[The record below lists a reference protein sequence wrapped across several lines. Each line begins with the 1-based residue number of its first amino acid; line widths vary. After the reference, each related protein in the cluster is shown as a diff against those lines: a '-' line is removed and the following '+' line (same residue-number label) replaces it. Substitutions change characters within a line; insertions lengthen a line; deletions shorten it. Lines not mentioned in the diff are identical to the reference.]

1 MGRRKANMGDMSASR
16 RRPSSAANRPMAGTS
31 DNSRSS
37 PDSTVYAP
45 PQVDY
50 RLLFEH
56 TADAVL
62 VVDHEGRYTDANP
75 AACELTGYTRAE
87 ILCMRVGDLTVKPD
101 RHYSVER
108 FELLREQGRT
118 RSNRVIERKDGT
130 IVPVEVRATALPDG
144 TFQTTIRDISEAVKA
159 QSELESSL
167 DAYSTLMDL
176 CHASVI
182 SCGPDGRIRSW
193 NVAAR
198 DLLGYSAEEA
208 VGQPVTMLIP
218 PRLLEAHRTGFA
230 RHVDQTDRERFVRTV
245 QTEALRKDGSEV
257 PVEISVAVGWQH
269 DDRIF
274 TAVVRDVTEQR
285 DLVERLNDALQ
296 RLQFHVERMP
306 LAYIVWDVDFK
317 VVEWNPAAERIFG
330 YTKSEAMHRHAYE
343 LIVPPEA
350 VPAFDSVWEDLLSGS
365 TTSHRINPNVR
376 KDGSRLPCEWFNTSL
391 RDSAGRVRG
400 VASMAMDVSERE
412 AIAARIRDAQKLES
426 LGVLAGGF
434 AHDVNSSLTVILGNI
449 SLLRAIGGPAQPAC
463 WSARALESIDLI
475 EAAGARASELVKHLL
490 TYARTGRHNPQPTSI
505 NAVIRDTLSLV
516 QSSIGKDHELELRLC
531 EPLPSVM
538 ADASQVEQILL
549 NLCLNAR
556 QAMPRPGTIVL
567 ETRTTDLTPADLR
580 KCVPYD
586 ANPGRF
592 VEIVVRD
599 TGIGM
604 NADTISRMFDPFFT
618 TKAQGHGLGMAA
630 VLGIL
635 RQHGAVALIESQPGK
650 GTKVHVYF
658 PATRDAPGTEAA
670 RRVAPSR

>member
-1 MGRRKANMGDMSASR
+1 MT
-16 RRPSSAANRPMAGTS
+16 GTS
-31 DNSRSS
+31 DNARSTR
-37 PDSTVYAP
+37 DDTEVAP

-50 RLLFEH
+50 RRLFEH

-62 VVDHEGRYTDANP
+62 VVDREGRYIDANP
-75 AACELTGYTRAE
+75 AASELTGYTRAE
-87 ILCMRVGDLTVKPD
+87 ILRMRVGDLAVKPD
-101 RHYSVER
+101 RRYSAER

-118 RSNRVIERKDGT
+118 RSNRVVQRKDGT
-130 IVPVEVRATALPDG
+130 LVPVEVRATALPNG
-144 TFQTTIRDISEAVKA
+144 TFQTTIRDITEAVKA
-159 QSELESSL
+159 QNELDSSL

-198 DLLGYSAEEA
+198 DLFGYSAEEA
-208 VGQPVTMLIP
+208 VGRPVTMLIP
-218 PRLLEAHRTGFA
+218 PRLLEAHVEGYA
-230 RHVDQTDRERFVRTV
+230 RHVDKTDRKRFARTF
-245 QTEALRKDGSEV
+245 QAEALCKDDSEV
-257 PVEISVAVGWQH
+257 PIEISVAVDLQG

-330 YTKSEAMHRHAYE
+330 YTKVEAMHRHAYE
-343 LIVPPEA
+343 LIVPPEV
-350 VPAFDSVWEDLLSGS
+350 VPAVDLVWEDLLGGR
-365 TTSHRINPNVR
+365 TNPHKINPNVR
-376 KDGSRLPCEWFNTSL
+376 KDGSRLLCEWFNTSL

-412 AIAARIRDAQKLES
+412 AVAARIRDAQKLES

-434 AHDVNSSLTVILGNI
+434 AHDVNSSLTVILGNV
-449 SLLRAIGGPAQPAC
+449 SLLRAIGGQSP
-463 WSARALESIDLI
+463 RALESIDLI

-490 TYARTGRHNPQPTSI
+490 TYARTGRHNPHPTDI

-531 EPLPSVM
+531 EPLPTVM

-549 NLCLNAR
+549 NLCLNAK

-586 ANPGRF
+586 TSPGRF

-599 TGIGM
+599 TGVGM
-604 NADTISRMFDPFFT
+604 DADTISRMFDPFFT

-635 RQHGAVALIESQPGK
+635 RQHGAVALIESRPGK
-650 GTKVHVYF
+650 GTSVHVYF
-658 PATRDAPGTEAA
+658 PATRDAPETDAA
-670 RRVAPSR
+670 RRETPSR

>member
-1 MGRRKANMGDMSASR
+1 MGNMSASR
-16 RRPSSAANRPMAGTS
+16 RRPRSSTNRPMTGAS
-31 DNSRSS
+31 DNSRST
-37 PDSTVYAP
+37 PDSTGYAP

-50 RLLFEH
+50 RRLFEH

-62 VVDHEGRYTDANP
+62 VVDHEGRYIDANP
-75 AACELTGYTRAE
+75 AASELTGYTRTE
-87 ILCMRVGDLTVKPD
+87 ILHMRVGDLAVKSD
-101 RHYSVER
+101 RRYSAER
-108 FELLREQGRT
+108 FALLREQGRT
-118 RSNRVIERKDGT
+118 RSNRMLQRKDGT
-130 IVPVEVRATALPDG
+130 IVSVEVRASALEDG
-144 TFQTTIRDISEAVKA
+144 TFQTTIRDITEAVKA
-159 QSELESSL
+159 QNELESSL

-198 DLLGYSAEEA
+198 GLFGYSAKEA
-208 VGQPVTMLIP
+208 LGQPVTILVP
-218 PRLLEAHRTGFA
+218 PRLLDAHRKGFA
-230 RHVDQTDRERFVRTV
+230 RHMDKTDRERFARTF

-257 PVEISVAVGWQH
+257 PIEISVAVGLQG

-274 TAVVRDVTEQR
+274 TAVVHDVTEQR

-330 YTKSEAMHRHAYE
+330 YTKAEATHKHAYE

-350 VPAFDSVWEDLLSGS
+350 VPTVDSVWEDLLSGS

-376 KDGSRLPCEWFNTSL
+376 KDGSRLSCEWFNTSL
-391 RDSAGRVRG
+391 RDSSGRVRG

-412 AIAARIRDAQKLES
+412 AVAARIRDAQKLES

-449 SLLRAIGGPAQPAC
+449 SLLRAIGGQSP
-463 WSARALESIDLI
+463 RALESINLI

-490 TYARTGRHNPQPTSI
+490 TYARTGRHNPQPTNI
-505 NAVIRDTLSLV
+505 NAVIRDTLGLV

-549 NLCLNAR
+549 NLCLNAK

-567 ETRTTDLTPADLR
+567 ETRTADLTPTDLR

-586 ANPGRF
+586 ADPGRF
-592 VEIVVRD
+592 VEIIVRD
-599 TGIGM
+599 TGVGM
-604 NADTISRMFDPFFT
+604 DADTISRMFDPFFT
-618 TKAQGHGLGMAA
+618 TKVQGHGLGMAA

-635 RQHGAVALIESQPGK
+635 RQHGAVALTESQPGK

-658 PATRDAPGTEAA
+658 PATRDAPETEAA
-670 RRVAPSR
+670 KRSSA

>member
-1 MGRRKANMGDMSASR
+1 MRDMSASR
-16 RRPSSAANRPMAGTS
+16 HRPRSNANRPMAGTS
-31 DNSRSS
+31 DNSRSA
-37 PDSTVYAP
+37 PDDAGYAP

-62 VVDHEGRYTDANP
+62 VVDREGRYIDANP
-75 AACELTGYTRAE
+75 AASELTGYTRAE
-87 ILCMRVGDLTVKPD
+87 ILRMRVGDLAVKPD
-101 RHYSVER
+101 RRYSAER

-118 RSNRVIERKDGT
+118 RSNRMLQRKDGT
-130 IVPVEVRATALPDG
+130 IVPVEVRATALPNG
-144 TFQTTIRDISEAVKA
+144 TFQTTIRDITEAVKA
-159 QSELESSL
+159 QNELESSL

-193 NVAAR
+193 NVASR

-208 VGQPVTMLIP
+208 VGRPVTMLIP
-218 PRLLEAHRTGFA
+218 PRLLDAYRTGFS
-230 RHVDQTDRERFVRTV
+230 RHVDKTDRERFARTL

-257 PVEISVAVGWQH
+257 PVEISVAVGLQG

-306 LAYIVWDVDFK
+306 LAYIVWDIDFK

-330 YTKSEAMHRHAYE
+330 YTKAEAMHRHAYE
-343 LIVPPEA
+343 LIVPPEV
-350 VPAFDSVWEDLLSGS
+350 VPAVDLVWENLLGGR
-365 TTSHRINPNVR
+365 TNPHKINPNVR
-376 KDGSRLPCEWFNTSL
+376 KDGSRLLCEWFNTSL

-434 AHDVNSSLTVILGNI
+434 AHDVNSSLTVILGNV
-449 SLLRAIGGPAQPAC
+449 SLLRAIGGQ
-463 WSARALESIDLI
+463 SARAVESIDLI

-516 QSSIGKDHELELRLC
+516 QSSIGNYHKLELRLC
-531 EPLPSVM
+531 EPLPIVM

-549 NLCLNAR
+549 NLCLNAK

-567 ETRTTDLTPADLR
+567 ETRTTGLTPADLR

-586 ANPGRF
+586 TNPGRF

-599 TGIGM
+599 TGVGM
-604 NADTISRMFDPFFT
+604 NAATISRMFDPFFT
-618 TKAQGHGLGMAA
+618 TKSQGHGLGMAA

-635 RQHGAVALIESQPGK
+635 RQHGAVAFIESQPGK

-658 PATRDAPGTEAA
+658 PATRDAPGTDAA
-670 RRVAPSR
+670 RRVEPKR